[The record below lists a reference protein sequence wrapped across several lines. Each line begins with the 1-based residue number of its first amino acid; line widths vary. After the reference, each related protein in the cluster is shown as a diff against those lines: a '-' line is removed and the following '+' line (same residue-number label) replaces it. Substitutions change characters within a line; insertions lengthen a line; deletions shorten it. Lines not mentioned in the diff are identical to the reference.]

1 MELPKVLI
9 LNQPFVSNT
18 GGGITLSN
26 LFKGWDKEKLA
37 VACSGYIMTP
47 EIDPTICNNYYQL
60 GSEERSWS
68 FPFNIFGRKYSSGP
82 INFKENTKSKVV
94 TDESKSKTRVG
105 FVMKYL
111 NPFLSYTGLTHSVS
125 KTKISS
131 QFISWVNEFNPDVI
145 YIQCS
150 SRESIL
156 FCNEV
161 QNYFKKPTAFH
172 MMDDWPSVISNKG
185 FFKNYWASK
194 IDKEFKTLLSAVDTP
209 MAICDYMAQEYK
221 TRYGK
226 DFITFHNPININFW
240 ATGQKKDYT
249 LQDNPTI
256 MYAGRIGL
264 GIDKSLQSIAKAV
277 EIVNFKLN
285 ISLNFIIQ
293 AQKSPEWISN
303 YDFVNYQSFVTYEE
317 LPKVFG
323 KTDFLIL
330 PYDFSPKSIAYI
342 KYSMPTKASEYMTSG
357 GPILIFAP
365 EETALAQYAKNL
377 QWATVV
383 TENDKDLLANTIID
397 LIKNKE
403 KREKIAN
410 NAKELAS
417 ARHDDQVVTKD
428 FRTALIQTAK
438 KQYKPY
444 LNE

>member
-1 MELPKVLI
+1 MELPNVLI

-47 EIDPTICNNYYQL
+47 DIDPTICDNYYQL
-60 GSEERSWS
+60 GSVERSWV
-68 FPFNIFGRKYSSGP
+68 FPFNLFGRKYPSGP
-82 INFKENTKSKVV
+82 INFKNKSIKKVV

-111 NPFLSYTGLTHSVS
+111 NPFLNYTGLTHSIS
-125 KTKISS
+125 KTSLSPK
-131 QFISWVNEFNPDVI
+131 FIQWVENFNPDII

-185 FFKNYWASK
+185 IFKNYWTKK
-194 IDKEFKTLLSAVDTP
+194 IDAEFKILLKGVNTP
-209 MAICDYMAQEYK
+209 MAICDYMGEEYK
-221 TRYGK
+221 KRYGK

-240 ATGQKKDYT
+240 ATGQKKEYT
-249 LQDNPTI
+249 LQENPTI

-277 EIVNFKLN
+277 EIVNSKLN

-293 AQKSPEWISN
+293 AQKSPEWVSN
-303 YDFVNYQSFVTYEE
+303 YDCVNYQSFVPYDE

-323 KTDFLIL
+323 RTDFLIL

-357 GPILIFAP
+357 APILIFAP
-365 EETALAQYAKNL
+365 DETALVQYAKNKK
-377 QWATVV
+377 WASVI
-383 TENDKDLLANTIID
+383 TENNKNLLAETLVD
-397 LIKNKE
+397 LITNKE

-410 NAKELAS
+410 NAKELANI
-417 ARHDDQVVTKD
+417 RHDDQVVTAE
-428 FRTALIQTAK
+428 FRDALISTSK
-438 KQYKPY
+438 M
-444 LNE
+444 